1 MTKISRRDAIRFGA
15 KATAALLTALA
26 GSKIVDQRIAA
37 KPDAIGG
44 GGASYLPEL
53 RDVRIVTQPADNDV
67 LTFDPVLQLWTNA
80 PAAASGAPSD
90 AEYVV
95 TALHA
100 GLSAEVLH
108 AALVHSADQPPEAH
122 AIGGAKHT
130 LSGGTDDQFL
140 RATGATTFAF
150 ESVIFARGGTV
161 LSPAVQNIIV
171 WQARFPCTVTQVR
184 GYRVGGTGAT
194 INARRNGSSNHL
206 SSALSLTSAD
216 TWMDGGAVQ
225 NTAYVADDKLE
236 IMVVSVTGSPTQ
248 ISIQVNF
255 TRP

>member
-1 MTKISRRDAIRFGA
+1 MSIEDELARRVNRRRF
-15 KATAALLTALA
+15 L
-26 GSKIVDQRIAA
+26 
-37 KPDAIGG
+37 IGV
-44 GGASYLPEL
+44 GASAASILL
-53 RDVRIVTQPADNDV
+53 ARKA
-67 LTFDPVLQLWTNA
+67 VLQTREQSGQPSSPGVTGFSGGPGGVASA
-80 PAAASGAPSD
+80 PPD

-95 TALHA
+95 TALHT

-122 AIGGAKHT
+122 AIDGSKHT
-130 LSGGTDDQFL
+130 LTGGTDDRFL

-150 ESVIFARGGTV
+150 EDVPFARGGTV
-161 LSPAVQNIIV
+161 LSPIAQNIIV

-194 INARRNGSSNHL
+194 INARRNGASNHL

-248 ISIQVNF
+248 VGIQVNL